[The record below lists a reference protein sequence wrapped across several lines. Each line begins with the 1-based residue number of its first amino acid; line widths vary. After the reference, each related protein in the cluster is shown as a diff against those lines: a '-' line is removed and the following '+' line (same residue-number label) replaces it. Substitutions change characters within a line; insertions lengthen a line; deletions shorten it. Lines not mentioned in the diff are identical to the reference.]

1 MRTPRSQVRWVPTP
15 RMLILASFD
24 PDGLAGPLT
33 AIGTG
38 VLGGMVLYMSKL
50 LQPALATETF
60 LWWFMIAFGAAVC
73 ATSALALVFRLV
85 IQPWL
90 WRSLPLE
97 SAVGRAWC
105 QWRAAASGISREGA
119 ARRALLAACQQ
130 SSPPTIAV
138 CSLRYRE
145 DLAADMGLPLLEPEI
160 VRGLHQFRRWV
171 ILAVCALLVLGGIAI
186 QWLVA
191 GGAAGVTSAG
201 VGMVMMLAVVLMG
214 RRARSVGLLAASG
227 AVERMDNHRRW
238 TVEDSVL
245 LLTRGR
251 RDAVRVTLVG
261 PAGVQVVEF
270 PDTADPALRSL
281 WQRWTSR
288 VFRPELRA
296 MDGA

>member
-1 MRTPRSQVRWVPTP
+1 M
-15 RMLILASFD
+15 
-24 PDGLAGPLT
+24 
-33 AIGTG
+33 GTG
-38 VLGGMVLYMSKL
+38 VLGGVVLYMSKL
-50 LQPALATETF
+50 LQPALSTETF
-60 LWWFMIAFGAAVC
+60 LWWFMVAFGAAVC
-73 ATSALALVFRLV
+73 ATSLLALVFRFV

-90 WRSLPLE
+90 WRQLPLE
-97 SAVGRAWC
+97 SAVARAWC
-105 QWRAAASGISREGA
+105 SWRAEASAILGERA
-119 ARRALLAACQQ
+119 ARKALLIACRQA
-130 SSPPTIAV
+130 SPPTIAV
-138 CSLRYRE
+138 CSMRYRE
-145 DLAADMGLPLLEPEI
+145 DLAGDMGLPLLEPEI

-186 QWLVA
+186 QWLMV
-191 GGAAGVTSAG
+191 GGTVGMAPAG
-201 VGMVMMLAVVLMG
+201 VGMIMMLGVLLVG
-214 RRARSVGLLAASG
+214 RRARSVALLAASG

-288 VFRPELRA
+288 VFRPDLRA
-296 MDGA
+296 MDGE

>member
-1 MRTPRSQVRWVPTP
+1 MRAPRSQVRWVPTP
-15 RMLILASFD
+15 PLLILASFD

-33 AIGTG
+33 AMGTG
-38 VLGGMVLYMSKL
+38 VLGGAVLYMSML
-50 LQPALATETF
+50 LRPALSSETF
-60 LWWFMIAFGAAVC
+60 LWWFMVAFGVAVC
-73 ATSALALVFRLV
+73 ATSLLALVFRFA

-90 WRSLPLE
+90 WQRLPME
-97 SAVGRAWC
+97 SPVARAWC
-105 QWRAAASGISREGA
+105 SWRAEASAILRERA
-119 ARRALLAACQQ
+119 ARQALLTACRQA
-130 SSPPTIAV
+130 SPPTIAV
-138 CSLRYRE
+138 CSMRYRE

-171 ILAVCALLVLGGIAI
+171 IVAVCAM
-186 QWLVA
+186 LVA
-191 GGAAGVTSAG
+191 GGMAAHSLVTSGATGLTAAG
-201 VGMVMMLAVVLMG
+201 VGMVMALGVVLVG

-251 RDAVRVTLVG
+251 RDAVRATLVG